1 MLYGC
6 GNSEETNHSEQ
17 YVTYEE
23 HELQNSIF
31 ES

>member
-6 GNSEETNHSEQ
+6 GNSKETNYSEQ
-17 YVTYEE
+17 YVNYEE
-23 HELQNSIF
+23 HELQDSIF